1 MPATPNQQTRRMRFN
16 DKVVLIFGAGS
27 SGPGWGNGKAA
38 AALYAREGARVV
50 AVDLKLAAAEE
61 TRDTL
66 RSEGFDA
73 IALAADVTSSAD
85 IAGVVTH
92 VMTTFGRIDVLH
104 NNVGMTVMGDVVEL
118 SEADWQRGLDINM
131 TSAFLTCKHVIP
143 VMQAQQ
149 RGAIVNISSLAS
161 IQVNNYPYV
170 AYQSAKAGLNH
181 LTRSIAVRYAAQGI
195 RANAVLP
202 GVMDTPLIYKQIA
215 GEYQDVEAM
224 KRARHAASPM
234 GRMGDAWDVAH
245 AAAFLASD
253 DAKYITGVI
262 LPVDGGKSCTGR

>member
-1 MPATPNQQTRRMRFN
+1 MSMRFK
-16 DKVVLIFGAGS
+16 DKVVLVFGAGS

-38 AALYAREGARVV
+38 SALYAREGAHVL
-50 AVDLKLAAAEE
+50 AVDLQLDAAEE
-61 TRDTL
+61 TCATL
-66 RSEGFDA
+66 REEGFEST
-73 IALAADVTSSAD
+73 ALTADVTRSAD
-85 IAGVVTH
+85 IDAVVATAMRLH
-92 VMTTFGRIDVLH
+92 GRIDVLH
-104 NNVGMTVMGDVVEL
+104 NNVGITVMGDPVDL
-118 SEADWQRGLDINM
+118 SEADWHRGLDVNL
-131 TSAFLTCKHVIP
+131 TSAFLTCKHVLP

-161 IQVNNYPYV
+161 IQINNYPYV
-170 AYQSAKAGLNH
+170 VYQAAKAGLNH

-215 GEYQDVEAM
+215 AEFQDVEAM
-224 KRARHAASPM
+224 KRARNAASPM

-262 LPVDGGKSCTGR
+262 LPVDGGKSCVGR